1 MKLLQVTNKQ
11 GIKAFH
17 QVPELLYR
25 NDPHWVCPLEKDLE
39 MLFHKDTN
47 PFLIDGDCRRWV
59 LYSEQAQV
67 VGRIAAFYSRSHAAK
82 EPQPTGGAGFF
93 ECINSQPAASLL
105 LDAARSWLKE
115 NGMEAMD
122 APVNPG
128 PNDNNWGLL
137 IEGFTHPGFGMPYNL
152 PYYHGLLAQYGFKEY
167 YRQYSYHLDIR
178 KPFPERVWRIADRV
192 LHRPGISFRHF
203 RYRES
208 EKFIADVV
216 KVYNEAWAKFK
227 DDFTPL
233 QPESLRNSLQKAKAV
248 IDEKL
253 IWFAYHEDEPIA
265 FFILMPD
272 VNQILRKMNGKLSPW
287 NLIRFLFY
295 LKTKKITRV
304 RAIAAGVIPRFQNTG
319 IESGIFKQLEK
330 VFFSPGHL
338 HYKEIELS
346 WVGDFNPKMRS
357 IYESLGADLAK
368 IHITLRLHFDE
379 GKPVERFMGDQ
390 LELAEKFNIRQFHVK
405 TQ

>member
-1 MKLLQVTNKQ
+1 MKLLQVTDNQ

-17 QVPELLYR
+17 RVPQLLYR

-39 MLFHKDTN
+39 TLFNKDSN
-47 PFLIDGDCRRWV
+47 PFLNDGDCCRWV
-59 LYSEQAQV
+59 LYSEQGQP
-67 VGRIAAFYSRSHAAK
+67 VGRIAAFYSRSQAAK

-93 ECINSQPAASLL
+93 ECINSHPAAGLL
-105 LDAARSWLKE
+105 LDAARNWLKE

-137 IEGFTHPGFGMPYNL
+137 IEGFTHPGLGMPYNF
-152 PYYHGLLAQYGFKEY
+152 PYYQDLLTPYGFKEY

-192 LHRPGISFRHF
+192 LQRPGISFRHF

-208 EKFIADVV
+208 EKYIADVV

-233 QPESLRNSLQKAKAV
+233 QPESLRSSLQKAKAV

-272 VNQILRKMNGKLSPW
+272 VNQILREMKGKLSPW
-287 NLIRFLFY
+287 NLIRFLYY

-304 RAIAAGVIPRFQNTG
+304 RAIAAGVSPRFQNSG

-330 VFFSPGHL
+330 VFFSPSHL

-346 WVGDFNPKMRS
+346 WVGEFNPKMRS

-379 GKPVERFMGDQ
+379 EKPVERFMGDQ
-390 LELAEKFNIRQFHVK
+390 VELAEKFNIRQFHVK